1 MNNICKLAP
10 LLINMKK
17 RTLPLIFAAFAVFSS
32 SSLFSQNNEKLIK
45 DFISQNK
52 IREYKKSDLTNFSID
67 VSDHSESMN
76 GDVVKIQQMYKGIP
90 VYRSLGSVLI
100 KNNQVAYYDDSF
112 EKDYSNADSNVPSI
126 TKEAAFKFASH
137 GTNIEDPSKVQILNF
152 HDADIKNVFAKH
164 QLVYVK
170 KDQNLVLCYEFTFPE
185 RKTSNYWDIL
195 VNANTGEIVEKNNLN
210 LSCNFVDHPYGHS
223 HENHLAIFPLGKENY
238 QQSNP
243 ATSLLLAPDNAS
255 YNVFPFPIEAP
266 TFGSRSVVTNPW
278 NLTASPEGW
287 HSDGTTHYTAAQGN
301 NVSAYQDL
309 YDNDFNTG
317 ITVDGGASRNFNFPY
332 TPGVLALNNQDA
344 AITNLFYANNMVHD
358 IFYKFGFTPASRN
371 FQKNNFNLGGVGND
385 FVNAEAQDGG
395 ATAVDTT
402 VNPPIQNYNNANF
415 ATPQDGGSGR
425 MQMYLWVN
433 DAQKLFYNAPASAI
447 TRTPVSYIA
456 QFGQQITGLPVT
468 GQVKL
473 SPVLDACTALPANSL
488 TGFIGLA
495 ERGNCDFN
503 IKVENMQNAGATG
516 AIIYNAATSAAPGN
530 MGGTNLNVYIMS
542 ELIDN
547 AEGEYIKSQLAN
559 NIPVNVSMSYSTK
572 QDGSFDNGV
581 MIHEYGHGISNRLTG
596 NGYSCL
602 SYANSREQMGEGW
615 SDFFA
620 LMLTNKA
627 GDNASVPR
635 GMGTYVSGE
644 GISGDGI
651 RPAKYSP
658 DFLIND
664 YTYGDTNGM
673 VFSNGVPDVHSIGFI
688 WATMLWD
695 LHWQYV
701 AKYGYASDVTS
712 NTTSGSSRVL
722 QLVTDALKL
731 QACSPTFVDGR
742 NAILQA
748 ELATTGGADRCMIWR
763 TFAKRGLGVNA
774 SAGSKT
780 NINDQVQDMTVPA
793 DCVLATDEVSAVN
806 NTISIYPNPAKN
818 EFFINFPTKTLGKVS
833 VEIYDMSG
841 KLVSSEDKISPDA
854 KKSISTDKLING
866 TYMVKVKG
874 LGFDATSKV
883 IVKK

>member
-1 MNNICKLAP
+1 
-10 LLINMKK
+10 MKK
-17 RTLPLIFAAFAVFSS
+17 RTLPLMFAALAVFSS
-32 SSLFSQNNEKLIK
+32 SSLFSQNNETLIK
-45 DFISQNK
+45 NYISKNK

-67 VSDHSESMN
+67 VNDHSESMN
-76 GDVVKIQQMYKGIP
+76 GDVVKIQQMYKGLP

-100 KNNQVAYYDDSF
+100 KNNQVVLYNDSF
-112 EKDYSNADSNVPSI
+112 EKDYQNVDSNIPAIS
-126 TKEAAFKFASH
+126 KETAFGFASK
-137 GTNIEDPSKVQILNF
+137 GTNIEDPSKVKILNF
-152 HDADIKNVFAKH
+152 HDADTKDAFAKH

-170 KDQNLVLCYEFTFPE
+170 KGEDLVLCYEFTFPE

-195 VNANTGEIVEKNNLN
+195 VNANTGEIIEKNNLN

-223 HENHLAIFPLGKENY
+223 HENSLAVFPLGKENY
-238 QQSNP
+238 ESAIP
-243 ATSLLLAPDNAS
+243 KTSVLLSPDNAS

-287 HSDGTTHYTAAQGN
+287 HSDGTIHYTTAQGN
-301 NVSAYQDL
+301 NVFAYQDL
-309 YDNDFNTG
+309 YDDDFFTG
-317 ITVDGGASRNFNFPY
+317 TTVDGGATRNFNFPY
-332 TPGVLALNNQDA
+332 TAGALALTNQDA
-344 AITNLFYANNMVHD
+344 AITNLFYANNMMHD
-358 IFYKFGFTPASRN
+358 IFYKFGFTPASKN
-371 FQKNNFNLGGVGND
+371 FQKNNFNLGGTGND
-385 FVNAEAQDGG
+385 FVNAEAQDGAG
-395 ATAVDTT
+395 TVVTANV
-402 VNPPIQNYNNANF
+402 QNYNNANF

-425 MQMYLWVN
+425 MQMYVWVN
-433 DAQKLFYNAPASAI
+433 SSQKLFYNAPASA
-447 TRTPVSYIA
+447 TSRTPVSYIA
-456 QFGQQITGLPVT
+456 QFGQQITGLPVS
-468 GQVKL
+468 GDVKL

-488 TGFIGLA
+488 SGFIGLA
-495 ERGNCDFN
+495 ERGNCDFS
-503 IKVENMQNAGATG
+503 IKVENMQNAGAIG
-516 AIIYNAATSAAPGN
+516 AILYNSPTSAAPGN
-530 MGGTNLNVYIMS
+530 MSGTNANVYIMS

-547 AEGEYIKSQLAN
+547 VEGEYIKSQLAN
-559 NIPVNVSMSYSTK
+559 NVPVNVSMSYSTK
-572 QDGSFDNGV
+572 QDGSFDNGI

-596 NGYSCL
+596 NGYTCL
-602 SYANSREQMGEGW
+602 QYTQSKEQMGEGW

-620 LMLTNKA
+620 LMLTNKS

-635 GMGTYVSGE
+635 GMATYALGE
-644 GISGDGI
+644 GISGDGL

-664 YTYGDTNGM
+664 YTYVDTNGM
-673 VFSNGVPDVHSIGFI
+673 EFLNGSTMVPDVHSIGFV

-695 LHWQYV
+695 LNWQYV

-712 NTTSGSSRVL
+712 NTTNGSSRVL

-731 QACSPTFVDGR
+731 QACSPTFIDGR

-748 ELATTGGADRCMIWR
+748 ELATTGGVDKCMIWR

-780 NINDQVQDMTVPA
+780 NINDQVQDFTVPA
-793 DCVLATDEVSAVN
+793 ECVLATDEVKTVKDN
-806 NTISIYPNPAKN
+806 ISIYPNPAKN
-818 EFFINFPTKTLGKVS
+818 EFFINFPSNTLGKVS